1 MSYLLLKMI
10 HVSSAVISYSLF
22 FLRGI
27 WLMQDSNNLR
37 QRWVKILPHVIDTIL
52 LASAIA
58 LAILIQQDPLNN
70 AWLTAKVIGLLI
82 YIFLGMIAI
91 RFGQTKKTRIA
102 AWIGAQ
108 CVFIYIVLVALNK
121 DPLLGLV

>member
-1 MSYLLLKMI
+1 MIYLLLKMI
-10 HVSSAVISYSLF
+10 HVSSVVISYSLF

-37 QRWVKILPHVIDTIL
+37 YRWVKVLPHVIDTIL
-52 LASAIA
+52 LTSAIA

-82 YIFLGMIAI
+82 YILLGMIAI
-91 RFGQTKKTRIA
+91 RFGKTKKTRIA

-108 CVFIYIVLVALNK
+108 CVFIYIVLVALSKN
-121 DPLLGLV
+121 PLLGLV

>member
-10 HVSSAVISYSLF
+10 HVSSVVISYSLF

-37 QRWVKILPHVIDTIL
+37 LRWVKVLPHVIDTIL
-52 LASAIA
+52 LTSAIV
-58 LAILIQQDPLNN
+58 LAVLIQQDPLNN
-70 AWLTAKVIGLLI
+70 TWLTAKVIGLLI
-82 YIFLGMIAI
+82 YILLGMIAI
-91 RFGQTKKTRIA
+91 RFGKTKKTRIA

-108 CVFIYIVLVALNK
+108 CVFIYIVLVALSKN
-121 DPLLGLV
+121 PLLGLV

>member
-10 HVSSAVISYSLF
+10 HVSSVVISYSLF

-37 QRWVKILPHVIDTIL
+37 QRWVKVLPHVIDTIL
-52 LASAIA
+52 LTSAIA
-58 LAILIQQDPLNN
+58 LAVLIQQDPLNN

-82 YIFLGMIAI
+82 YILLGMIAI
-91 RFGQTKKTRIA
+91 RFGKTKKTRIA
-102 AWIGAQ
+102 A
-108 CVFIYIVLVALNK
+108 
-121 DPLLGLV
+121 

>member
-10 HVSSAVISYSLF
+10 HVSSVVISYSLF

-37 QRWVKILPHVIDTIL
+37 QRWVKVLPHVIDTIL
-52 LASAIA
+52 LTSAIA

-82 YIFLGMIAI
+82 YILLGMIAI
-91 RFGQTKKTRIA
+91 RFGKTKKTRIA

-108 CVFIYIVLVALNK
+108 CVFIYIVLVALSKN
-121 DPLLGLV
+121 PLLGLV